1 MSEVIVGIMQI
12 TTEGLDEITEKL
24 DKLSKNQ
31 VQDIKDDIVQIILQS
46 EEVRF
51 RNAPGVSITG
61 MTDDGIM
68 WDALSENYLKSRPD
82 RIGGQQLIDSK
93 ELMYSA
99 STPGYNNQQ
108 IDISGNQITFRITL
122 DYADKVNKKR
132 PYLFLSNNTIRQ
144 IVDYIIATYQI

>member
-1 MSEVIVGIMQI
+1 MEV
-12 TTEGLDEITEKL
+12 TSEGLDEITDKL
-24 DKLSKNQ
+24 EKLSKNQ

-61 MTDDGIM
+61 MTEDGIM
-68 WDALSENYLKSRPD
+68 WDALSDNYLKSRPD
-82 RIGGQQLIDSK
+82 RVGGQQLIDSK

-108 IDISGNQITFRITL
+108 IDISGNQITFRVTL
-122 DYADKVNKKR
+122 DYAAKVNSNRKFL
-132 PYLFLSNNTIRQ
+132 YLSNNTIRQ
-144 IVDYIIATYQI
+144 IVDYIIDTYKI

>member
-122 DYADKVNKKR
+122 DYAAKVNDKR

-144 IVDYIIATYQI
+144 IVDYIIQTYQI

>member
-1 MSEVIVGIMQI
+1 MEAEI
-12 TTEGLDEITEKL
+12 TGLDEITEKL

-31 VQDIKDDIVQIILQS
+31 VQDIKDDIVQIIMQA

-61 MTDDGIM
+61 MTDDGVT
-68 WDALSENYLKSRPD
+68 WDALSDNYLKSRPD

-93 ELMYSA
+93 ELMYA
-99 STPGYNNQQ
+99 VSTPGYNHQQ

-122 DYADKVNKKR
+122 DYAAKVNKDR
-132 PYLFLSNNTIRQ
+132 NYLYLSSNTIRQ
-144 IVDYIIATYQI
+144 IVDYIVQTYQI